1 MYKSLETYS
10 IIQIRRHAAFLHGL
24 SAHTGP
30 LNGLNELNGLNGLNG
45 LTGRTLPGA
54 LETASNIEA
63 VSIFLLSSFGP
74 LLSTLDPPRRLQRY
88 FPLLERVVAVTA
100 VDPSHVLLSL
110 SRYVISLIFIGFKV
124 QHSHILCRVLV
135 YVCLFLFRTSNLYGS
150 PFSPSLLLYFST
162 SLRLSSPT
170 NPFPQLRAGD

>member
-10 IIQIRRHAAFLHGL
+10 VIHIRRHAAFLHSLG
-24 SAHTGP
+24 AHTGP
-30 LNGLNELNGLNGLNG
+30 LNGLNGLNG

-100 VDPSHVLLSL
+100 IDPSHVLLSL
-110 SRYVISLIFIGFKV
+110 SRYAISFI
-124 QHSHILCRVLV
+124 L
-135 YVCLFLFRTSNLYGS
+135 
-150 PFSPSLLLYFST
+150 
-162 SLRLSSPT
+162 
-170 NPFPQLRAGD
+170 